1 MYQFIYYICVKMTLL
16 KLKIGIYWCLYLFL
30 AIAATACNSSKIA
43 TQSIESKVPPQVIPT
58 IANSP
63 PVVQQNEGEVYQQA
77 LARADAAKAIG
88 QSALS
93 KDDWFL
99 VVNNL
104 EDSVHMLKSIA
115 PNSSEYILAAKVLP
129 KYERELATAKQKA
142 VGFKSKFTPKV
153 VSSPPQIATSPQT
166 DTFSIPIAQKLGGI
180 PVIEVSFNSQ
190 KVLMLLDT
198 GASRTLITNS
208 IAQKLQLQTTGLAT
222 AKTANGTATFSTAK
236 IDKIKFGDGETND
249 VMVAVGQNDLPYGLL
264 GHDVYD
270 GYDITIKENLIEFR
284 KR

>member
-1 MYQFIYYICVKMTLL
+1 MKQFNLNIANYS
-16 KLKIGIYWCLYLFL
+16 WLYVFST
-30 AIAATACNSSKIA
+30 IALTACSPPQIA
-43 TQSIESKVPPQVIPT
+43 TQAPLEPIVPTVAPQEVS
-58 IANSP
+58 SP
-63 PVVQQNEGEVYQQA
+63 PAVQKNEGEVYQQA
-77 LARADAAKAIG
+77 LARADAANAIG
-88 QSALS
+88 QSAAS

-104 EDSVHMLKSIA
+104 EDSVQMLKSIA

-142 VGFKSKFTPKV
+142 VGYQRKSAPKV
-153 VSSPPQIATSPQT
+153 VDSPQIATIATLPQS
-166 DTFSIPIAQKLGGI
+166 DMFSIPIAQKLGGI
-180 PVIEVSFNSQ
+180 PVIEVNFNNQ

-198 GASRTLITNS
+198 GASRTLITKS
-208 IAQKLQLQTTGLAT
+208 TAQKLQLQSTGTAT
-222 AKTANGTATFSTAK
+222 AKTANGTATFSTAT
-236 IDKIKFGDGETND
+236 IDKIKFGNGETNN

-270 GYDITIKENLIEFR
+270 GYDITIKENSIEFR

>member
-1 MYQFIYYICVKMTLL
+1 M
-16 KLKIGIYWCLYLFL
+16 WLYLFL
-30 AIAATACNSSKIA
+30 AIATTACNSSQI
-43 TQSIESKVPPQVIPT
+43 TTRSIPT
-58 IANSP
+58 PIPPPVTPASIVSP
-63 PVVQQNEGEVYQQA
+63 PAVRQNEPEIYQQA
-77 LARADAAKAIG
+77 LARADAAKAIA

-104 EDSVHMLKSIA
+104 QDSVQMLRSIA

-129 KYERELATAKQKA
+129 KYERELATAKQQA
-142 VGFKSKFTPKV
+142 VGFRPKSAPKV
-153 VSSPPQIATSPQT
+153 VNSSQTATLPQT
-166 DTFSIPIAQKLGGI
+166 NIQSDLQNNIFSIPIAQKLGGI
-180 PVIEVSFNSQ
+180 PVIEVSFNNQ

-198 GASRTLITNS
+198 GASRTLITKS

-222 AKTANGTATFSTAK
+222 AKTANGTATFSTTT
-236 IDKIKFGDGETND
+236 IDKIRFGNGEMNN
-249 VMVAVGQNDLPYGLL
+249 VMVAVGQTDLAYGLL

-270 GYDITIKENLIEFR
+270 GYDITIKESSIEFR

>member
-1 MYQFIYYICVKMTLL
+1 MNQPKF
-16 KLKIGIYWCLYLFL
+16 KIANYNWLYLL
-30 AIAATACNSSKIA
+30 LSIAITGCNSTPIA
-43 TQSIESKVPPQVIPT
+43 TQPIVAPAPPSVI
-58 IANSP
+58 NSP
-63 PVVQQNEGEVYQQA
+63 PPVQKNEGEIYQQA
-77 LARADAAKAIG
+77 IARADAANAIG
-88 QSALS
+88 QSAAS

-104 EDSVHMLKSIA
+104 EDSVQMLRSIE
-115 PNSSEYILAAKVLP
+115 PNSSEYILASKALP

-142 VGFKSKFTPKV
+142 VGYRSKSAPKV
-153 VSSPPQIATSPQT
+153 VSPPQIATLPQT
-166 DTFSIPIAQKLGGI
+166 NMFSIPIAQKLGGI

-198 GASRTLITNS
+198 GASRTLITKS
-208 IAQKLQLQTTGLAT
+208 IADRLQLPTTGTAT
-222 AKTANGTATFSTAK
+222 AKTANGTARFSTTT

-270 GYDITIKENLIEFR
+270 GYDITIKENSIEFR

>member
-1 MYQFIYYICVKMTLL
+1 MTRI
-16 KLKIGIYWCLYLFL
+16 KLEIGSYLGLYLFL
-30 AIAATACNSSKIA
+30 AIATTACNSNKITPQTIA
-43 TQSIESKVPPQVIPT
+43 PIAPPVPIPT
-58 IANSP
+58 ATISP
-63 PVVQQNEGEVYQQA
+63 APVKQNEGEIYQQA
-77 LARADAAKAIG
+77 IARADAAKAIG

-104 EDSVHMLKSIA
+104 QDSVQMLKSIA
-115 PNSSEYILAAKVLP
+115 PNSAEYSLAAKILP
-129 KYERELATAKQKA
+129 KYERELVTAKQKA
-142 VGFKSKFTPKV
+142 VGFHSKSAPKV
-153 VSSPPQIATSPQT
+153 VNAPQISTLPQSNV
-166 DTFSIPIAQKLGGI
+166 FSILIAQKLGGI
-180 PVIEVSFNSQ
+180 PVIEVNLNSE

-198 GASRTLITNS
+198 GASRTLITKS
-208 IAQKLQLQTTGLAT
+208 IAQRLQLQTTGLAT
-222 AKTANGTATFSTAK
+222 AKTANGTATFSTAT

-270 GYDITIKENLIEFR
+270 GYDITIKENSIEFR

>member
-1 MYQFIYYICVKMTLL
+1 MNQF
-16 KLKIGIYWCLYLFL
+16 KLSISHYRWLYLFST
-30 AIAATACNSSKIA
+30 IALTACSSPKIA
-43 TQSIESKVPPQVIPT
+43 TRSHVDAIAPPVAPQVIS
-58 IANSP
+58 SP
-63 PVVQQNEGEVYQQA
+63 PPVQKNEGEIYQQA
-77 LARADAAKAIG
+77 LARADAANAIG
-88 QSALS
+88 QSAAS

-104 EDSVHMLKSIA
+104 EDSVQMLKSIA
-115 PNSSEYILAAKVLP
+115 PNSSEYMLAAKVLP

-142 VGFKSKFTPKV
+142 VGYQRKSVPKV
-153 VSSPPQIATSPQT
+153 VDSPQIATLPQS
-166 DTFSIPIAQKLGGI
+166 DMFSIPIAQKLGGI

-198 GASRTLITNS
+198 GASRTLITKS
-208 IAQKLQLQTTGLAT
+208 IAQKLQLQSTGMAT
-222 AKTANGTATFSTAK
+222 AKTANGTATFSTAT
-236 IDKIKFGDGETND
+236 IDKIKFGNGEMND

-270 GYDITIKENLIEFR
+270 GYDITIKENSIEFR

>member
-1 MYQFIYYICVKMTLL
+1 MILFIACVKMAQV
-16 KLKIGIYWCLYLFL
+16 KLKIVSYWCLCLFL
-30 AIAATACNSSKIA
+30 SLDITACNSSKIA
-43 TQSIESKVPPQVIPT
+43 TQIEPKVSPIVTPDPIV
-58 IANSP
+58 SP
-63 PVVQQNEGEVYQQA
+63 PPVQQNNGLEIYQQA
-77 LARADAAKAIG
+77 LARADAANAIG

-104 EDSVHMLKSIA
+104 EDSVHLLKSIA
-115 PNSSEYILAAKVLP
+115 PNSSEYILAVKVLP
-129 KYERELATAKQKA
+129 KYERELITARQKA
-142 VGFKSKFTPKV
+142 TGFRRKLEPKV
-153 VSSPPQIATSPQT
+153 ANAPQIATLPQSN
-166 DTFSIPIAQKLGGI
+166 TFSIPIAQKLGGI

-198 GASRTLITNS
+198 GASRTLITKS
-208 IAQKLQLQTTGLAT
+208 IAQRLQLQTTGSAT
-222 AKTANGTATFSTAK
+222 AKTANGTATFSTAT

-249 VMVAVGQNDLPYGLL
+249 VMIAVGQNDLPYGLL

-270 GYDITIKENLIEFR
+270 GYDITIKENSIEFH

>member
-1 MYQFIYYICVKMTLL
+1 MKQINLNIVKYNWLYVLL
-16 KLKIGIYWCLYLFL
+16 TI
-30 AIAATACNSSKIA
+30 AITACNSPKNA
-43 TQSIESKVPPQVIPT
+43 TQPPVDSIAPPVAPNVVP
-58 IANSP
+58 SP
-63 PVVQQNEGEVYQQA
+63 PPVQKNEGEVYQQA
-77 LARADAAKAIG
+77 LARADAANAIG

-115 PNSSEYILAAKVLP
+115 PNSSEYILAVKALP

-142 VGFKSKFTPKV
+142 VGFKRKSMPKV
-153 VSSPPQIATSPQT
+153 VNSPQIATLPQS

-198 GASRTLITNS
+198 GASRTLITKS
-208 IAQKLQLQTTGLAT
+208 IAQKLQLQTTGMAT
-222 AKTANGTATFSTAK
+222 AKTANGTATFSTTT
-236 IDKIKFGDGETND
+236 IDKIKFGNGETND

-270 GYDITIKENLIEFR
+270 GYDITIKENSIEFR

>member
-1 MYQFIYYICVKMTLL
+1 MTQL
-16 KLKIGIYWCLYLFL
+16 KLKIGHYWWLYLFL
-30 AIAATACNSSKIA
+30 TIATTACNSSKITSQPVEPIA
-43 TQSIESKVPPQVIPT
+43 PPAVPTVT
-58 IANSP
+58 VSP
-63 PVVQQNEGEVYQQA
+63 PPVQQNEGEIYQQA
-77 LARADAAKAIG
+77 IARADAANAIG

-104 EDSVHMLKSIA
+104 QDSVQMLKSIA

-142 VGFKSKFTPKV
+142 VGYQIKPAPKV
-153 VSSPPQIATSPQT
+153 INSPQIAALPQSIESNM
-166 DTFSIPIAQKLGGI
+166 FSIPIAQKLGGI

-198 GASRTLITNS
+198 GASRTLITKS
-208 IAQKLQLQTTGLAT
+208 IAQRLQLQATGSAT
-222 AKTANGTATFSTAK
+222 AKTANGTATFSTAT

-270 GYDITIKENLIEFR
+270 GYDITIKENSIEFR

>member
-1 MYQFIYYICVKMTLL
+1 MYKIIYYICGKMTRP
-16 KLKIGIYWCLYLFL
+16 KLKIGGYWCLCLFL
-30 AIAATACNSSKIA
+30 TLATTACNSSEIA
-43 TQSIESKVPPQVIPT
+43 TQSIEPTVPPPVIPT
-58 IANSP
+58 ITNSP
-63 PVVQQNEGEVYQQA
+63 PVVHQNEGEVYQQA
-77 LARADAAKAIG
+77 LARADAANAIG

-129 KYERELATAKQKA
+129 KYEHELATAKQKA
-142 VGFKSKFTPKV
+142 VGFQHKSTPKV
-153 VSSPPQIATSPQT
+153 VDSPQIATSPQS

-198 GASRTLITNS
+198 GASRTLITKS
-208 IAQKLQLQTTGLAT
+208 IAQKLQLQTTGMAT
-222 AKTANGTATFSTAK
+222 AKTANGTATFSTTT
-236 IDKIKFGDGETND
+236 IDKIKFGNGETND

-270 GYDITIKENLIEFR
+270 GYDITIKENSIEFR

>member
-1 MYQFIYYICVKMTLL
+1 MTQL
-16 KLKIGIYWCLYLFL
+16 KLKIGHYWWLYLFL
-30 AIAATACNSSKIA
+30 ATATTACNFSKITSQTAEPIA
-43 TQSIESKVPPQVIPT
+43 TPPAVPTVT
-58 IANSP
+58 TSP
-63 PVVQQNEGEVYQQA
+63 PPVQQNEGEIYQQA
-77 LARADAAKAIG
+77 IARADAANAIG

-104 EDSVHMLKSIA
+104 EDSVQMLKSIA
-115 PNSSEYILAAKVLP
+115 PNSSEYPLVAKVLP

-142 VGFKSKFTPKV
+142 IGYRSKPTPKV
-153 VSSPPQIATSPQT
+153 VNSPQIAALPQSIESNM
-166 DTFSIPIAQKLGGI
+166 FSIPISQKLGGI

-198 GASRTLITNS
+198 GASRTLITKS
-208 IAQKLQLQTTGLAT
+208 IAQRLQLQATGSAT
-222 AKTANGTATFSTAK
+222 AKTANGTATFSTAT
-236 IDKIKFGDGETND
+236 IDKIRFGDGETND

-270 GYDITIKENLIEFR
+270 GYDITIKENAIEFR

>member
-1 MYQFIYYICVKMTLL
+1 MTLP
-16 KLKIGIYWCLYLFL
+16 KLKIGHYWWLYLFL
-30 AIAATACNSSKIA
+30 AIATTACNSSKITSQPVEPIA
-43 TQSIESKVPPQVIPT
+43 TPPAI
-58 IANSP
+58 
-63 PVVQQNEGEVYQQA
+63 PVVTTTPPPIQQNEGEIYQQA
-77 LARADAAKAIG
+77 IARADAANAIG

-104 EDSVHMLKSIA
+104 QDSVQMLKSIA
-115 PNSSEYILAAKVLP
+115 PNSSEYTLAAKVLP

-142 VGFKSKFTPKV
+142 VGYRSNPAPKV
-153 VSSPPQIATSPQT
+153 VNSPQIAALPQSIQNNM
-166 DTFSIPIAQKLGGI
+166 FSIPIAQKLGGI

-198 GASRTLITNS
+198 GASRTLITKS
-208 IAQKLQLQTTGLAT
+208 IAQRLQLQATGSAT
-222 AKTANGTATFSTAK
+222 AKTANGTATFSTATVEQ
-236 IDKIKFGDGETND
+236 IKFGDGETND

-270 GYDITIKENLIEFR
+270 GYDITIKENSIEFR

>member
-1 MYQFIYYICVKMTLL
+1 MKMTR
-16 KLKIGIYWCLYLFL
+16 LKIEIGNYWGLCLFL
-30 AIAATACNSSKIA
+30 AIATTACNSSKVA
-43 TQSIESKVPPQVIPT
+43 PPPAIEAAVPPPAIPT
-58 IANSP
+58 VTSP
-63 PVVQQNEGEVYQQA
+63 QPIQKNEGEIYQQA
-77 LARADAAKAIG
+77 ISRADAAKAIG

-104 EDSVHMLKSIA
+104 QDSVQMLKSIA
-115 PNSSEYILAAKVLP
+115 PNSSEYILATKVLP

-142 VGFKSKFTPKV
+142 VGFQSKSTPKV
-153 VSSPPQIATSPQT
+153 VNLPQIATLPQNNQSNM
-166 DTFSIPIAQKLGGI
+166 FSIPIAQKLGGI

-198 GASRTLITNS
+198 GASRTLITKS
-208 IAQKLQLQTTGLAT
+208 IAQRLQLQASGSAT
-222 AKTANGTATFSTAK
+222 AKTANGTATFSTTT

-270 GYDITIKENLIEFR
+270 GYDITIKESSIEFR

>member
-1 MYQFIYYICVKMTLL
+1 MTRL
-16 KLKIGIYWCLYLFL
+16 KLEIGSYWWLCLFL
-30 AIAATACNSSKIA
+30 AISITACNSSKIA
-43 TQSIESKVPPQVIPT
+43 TQSIEPKVAPQVLPAVT
-58 IANSP
+58 NSP
-63 PVVQQNEGEVYQQA
+63 PAVRQNEEEIYQQA
-77 LARADAAKAIG
+77 LARADAANTIG

-93 KDDWFL
+93 QDDRFL
-99 VVNNL
+99 VVHNL

-115 PNSSEYILAAKVLP
+115 PNSSEYSQAAKVLP
-129 KYERELATAKQKA
+129 KYERELFIARQKA
-142 VGFKSKFTPKV
+142 NGFHRKLEPKV
-153 VSSPPQIATSPQT
+153 VNPPQIATLPQSN
-166 DTFSIPIAQKLGGI
+166 TFSIPIAEKLGGI

-198 GASRTLITNS
+198 GASRTLITKS
-208 IAQKLQLQTTGLAT
+208 IAQRLQLQTTGLAT
-222 AKTANGTATFSTAK
+222 AKTANGTATFSTTT

-270 GYDITIKENLIEFR
+270 GYDLTLKENSIEFH